1 MASREVKISYKQKL
15 FIIRKL
21 YQYDVN
27 ADYVKSLKSEKFIQS
42 VSKNITISEQKKIIN
57 DVNKNKTTCILG
69 FFYKKKL
76 LGTSGYQKLN
86 KKKVFMGIFLFDRR
100 FIGKGYGKF
109 FIWSA
114 CFFINKFFKKD
125 IFVAG
130 IMKSNF
136 KSIKAFNGAGFKIFY
151 KAKKS
156 IRCCLKFK
164 SRKNF

>member
-21 YQYDVN
+21 YQSDVN
-27 ADYVKSLKSEKFIQS
+27 ADYVKSLKNEKFIQS

-114 CFFINKFFKKD
+114 CFFINKFLTLF
-125 IFVAG
+125 FR
-130 IMKSNF
+130 N
-136 KSIKAFNGAGFKIFY
+136 
-151 KAKKS
+151 
-156 IRCCLKFK
+156 
-164 SRKNF
+164 